1 MLFNFIVIFIFT
13 IPSVL
18 FFKNYKRKYTVI
30 IITSLL
36 FFLNYVYG
44 NMALNKNLL
53 QIKSL
58 DSKSKFINVKIVS
71 PNFDLKYNLTDE
83 ELNSRFKKLIKY
95 SEPDKDKETLFI
107 WPEGALS
114 GQYFSD
120 IKKFKDQIR
129 ENFSNKHTI
138 IFGANTK
145 VEEKFFNSFIIIDH
159 NFEKKYQYD
168 KVKLVPF
175 GEFLPFNKILEKI
188 GFKKITEGFGS
199 YSVGAIGKGHL
210 YKDQKII
217 PLICYEVIFTKLLQ
231 LDNSENSFVINI
243 SEDAW
248 FGDSIGPHQHF
259 AKSVFRAIESNS
271 FILRSANKGI
281 SAVVNNKGQ
290 VIKSLKSNESGNLEY
305 ALPVLKKK
313 YKNRNDLIFFIVLI
327 TNLLIF
333 VILKKNEK

>member
-1 MLFNFIVIFIFT
+1 M
-13 IPSVL
+13 
-18 FFKNYKRKYTVI
+18 
-30 IITSLL
+30 
-36 FFLNYVYG
+36 
-44 NMALNKNLL
+44 
-53 QIKSL
+53 
-58 DSKSKFINVKIVS
+58 
-71 PNFDLKYNLTDE
+71 
-83 ELNSRFKKLIKY
+83 
-95 SEPDKDKETLFI
+95 
-107 WPEGALS
+107 
-114 GQYFSD
+114 
-120 IKKFKDQIR
+120 
-129 ENFSNKHTI
+129 
-138 IFGANTK
+138 
-145 VEEKFFNSFIIIDH
+145 
-159 NFEKKYQYD
+159 
-168 KVKLVPF
+168 
-175 GEFLPFNKILEKI
+175 PFNKILEKI

-199 YSVGAIGKGHL
+199 YSVGSTGKGHL

-231 LDNSENSFVINI
+231 MDNSENSFVINI

-290 VIKSLKSNESGNLEY
+290 VVKSLKSNESGNLEY

>member
-1 MLFNFIVIFIFT
+1 MT
-13 IPSVL
+13 
-18 FFKNYKRKYTVI
+18 
-30 IITSLL
+30 
-36 FFLNYVYG
+36 
-44 NMALNKNLL
+44 LNKNLL
-53 QIKSL
+53 QVKGL

-71 PNFDLKYNLTDE
+71 PNFDLKYNLTDG

-129 ENFSNKHTI
+129 ENFSDKHTI

-145 VEEKFFNSFIIIDH
+145 VKEKFFNSFIIINH

-175 GEFLPFNKILEKI
+175 GEYLPFNKILENI

-199 YSVGAIGKGHL
+199 YSAGTERTGHL

-217 PLICYEVIFTKLLQ
+217 PLICYEIIFTKLLQ
-231 LDNSENSFVINI
+231 MDYSENSFVINI

-281 SAVVNNKGQ
+281 SAVINNKGQ
-290 VIKSLKSNESGNLEY
+290 VVKSLKSNESGNLEY